1 LGLFL
6 KVELRVYL
14 RLFEGNLKVEIG
26 GLVGKHS
33 RVEFKGH
40 KRLYSKVVDTI
51 AKTLSMKPHGKWI
64 KLTLIL

>member
-1 LGLFL
+1 M
-6 KVELRVYL
+6 
-14 RLFEGNLKVEIG
+14 KVEIG

-51 AKTLSMKPHGKWI
+51 AKTLSTKPHGNG
-64 KLTLIL
+64 